1 MDLCVFKA
9 SLVYK
14 VCSRPAR
21 VTERPCLKKKRKGG
35 GGSVSE
41 KKTNKNFLGLLI
53 RSLRV

>member
-21 VTERPCLKKKRKGG
+21 VTERPCLKKKGRG